1 MAEKPSILEADKD
14 RDRQTGAAPAGRAND
29 GNDNMKENPA
39 PTSPPPIQSVSS
51 QIPLTGVSPQVIPLI
66 ALSTYPA
73 IIDCP
78 NCHART
84 TTRVNLT
91 TGARATCWSCLCC
104 LCLGP
109 FAALLPC
116 LLPNCKDYEHYC
128 GNCNRLLA
136 VVERS
141 GATRII
147 VY

>member
-1 MAEKPSILEADKD
+1 MFYTTRLNPLTSSQYIS
-14 RDRQTGAAPAGRAND
+14 
-29 GNDNMKENPA
+29 MKENPA

-91 TGARATCWSCLCC
+91 TGARATYITPYVF
-104 LCLGP
+104 P
-109 FAALLPC
+109 FGSM
-116 LLPNCKDYEHYC
+116 Y
-128 GNCNRLLA
+128 
-136 VVERS
+136 V
-141 GATRII
+141 
-147 VY
+147 